1 MDNHIK
7 ISKNKL
13 EINYVTSYI
22 WHSNNFIHL
31 IFTKLLMEKLVPSP
45 CMPSISWL
53 LTIAC
58 CHLFIYLINISRFQE
73 RWNLSLYTYVPY
85 IHLSFKTPI
94 YSHLYEKVK
103 LWMSFYWC
111 VCLWTCVLYKLSR
124 FNYFNNDEAIV
135 KEVTEPFV
143 QFIECLC
150 IK

>member
-1 MDNHIK
+1 MPYSLRRCQHGEK
-7 ISKNKL
+7 WLKGSLGQQNKL
-13 EINYVTSYI
+13 RKVQRTTFPNLQFYPGPA
-22 WHSNNFIHL
+22 W
-31 IFTKLLMEKLVPSP
+31 
-45 CMPSISWL
+45 
-53 LTIAC
+53 
-58 CHLFIYLINISRFQE
+58 LFIYLINISRFQE